1 MIKVEH
7 IRYKPVDFGLSSTP
21 RTSEHYVFKSK
32 RGQKVVTM
40 KIVGNGIRAMPFAKL
55 KKHHL
60 DKVTVLKTFYVPNR
74 KQLAKQLGLSYYNS
88 EKAVQKTVKHVD
100 SYSDLIA
107 FSKAIQAL
115 PDYSA
120 WRFKLVGEEK
130 TPKTKLN
137 TDGSTNYLI
146 RTSAKLLGED
156 VNQINLLNVSGVLN
170 KAEAEAEKFLRVLN
184 LYKEA
189 TKDD

>member
-1 MIKVEH
+1 M
-7 IRYKPVDFGLSSTP
+7 
-21 RTSEHYVFKSK
+21 
-32 RGQKVVTM
+32 
-40 KIVGNGIRAMPFAKL
+40 
-55 KKHHL
+55 
-60 DKVTVLKTFYVPNR
+60 
-74 KQLAKQLGLSYYNS
+74 
-88 EKAVQKTVKHVD
+88 
-100 SYSDLIA
+100 
-107 FSKAIQAL
+107 
-115 PDYSA
+115 
-120 WRFKLVGEEK
+120 RFKLVGEEK